1 VQFRPGA
8 ELEEQIKTFAAKHD
22 LQVNEACKVLV
33 ALAVSSMDVRYYDLI
48 NQMAEVM
55 GGVNPFVRAC
65 VRVQAALEGAALAT
79 GKPLQLEPE
88 RSEFIFQVAK
98 DFLSAKGIQ
107 VRTED
112 PWFSVPEQSK
122 LQEERTP
129 GSTNAGRY
137 GRALRSIVTDTAD
150 Q

>member
-8 ELEEQIKTFAAKHD
+8 ELEEQIKAFAAKHD

-48 NQMAEVM
+48 NQMAEAM

-79 GKPLQLEPE
+79 GKPLQLESDGSRFILQVVKDNLGREGHSSPHGGPLVLCAGTEQAPRGENTRVNE
-88 RSEFIFQVAK
+88 RWALWE
-98 DFLSAKGIQ
+98 SA
-107 VRTED
+107 
-112 PWFSVPEQSK
+112 
-122 LQEERTP
+122 
-129 GSTNAGRY
+129 A
-137 GRALRSIVTDTAD
+137 
-150 Q
+150 